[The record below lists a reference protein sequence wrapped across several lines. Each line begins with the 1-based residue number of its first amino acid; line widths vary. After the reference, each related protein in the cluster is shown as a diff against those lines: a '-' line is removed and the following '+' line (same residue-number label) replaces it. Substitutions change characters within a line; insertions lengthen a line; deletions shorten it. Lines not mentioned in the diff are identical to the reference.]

1 MKGHAEHLKAI
12 CPSFNI
18 PAFLTPWLDRF
29 FEPAELTLIRILS
42 EKPLQ
47 PALLARRMPA
57 MADRSI
63 EIFLDRAYRRGIIN
77 RLPDGRIDLTDFHV
91 RFEIWAL
98 FEGWQDIPAEIRRRL
113 NDWEMSFY
121 EAAKRDQIESL
132 KMGAAAAK
140 ADIAEYL
147 LLPEAEDLIAHAPRI
162 YLWPCNCRAMM
173 GQCRQSVYTCLRFS
187 NDRGLGWEISAG
199 RAREIVHDA
208 NRKGL
213 MQVGEVSPT
222 ADGGLTGAICNC
234 CTHCCYPQRL
244 SKRLGAE
251 KIWPTSRY
259 VAQHLAERCSRC
271 GQCVARCPFQA
282 FQFQK
287 TSSDRSRD
295 RKRDIIFNP
304 DPCRG
309 CGLCQTGCPE
319 QAIRMIPLDA
329 ENCEPLSVRLGAV
342 KKTVQ
347 QSAFTP
353 APTLPRQ
360 GGGPAEPKG
369 GRVNSKRRSKR
380 L

>member
-1 MKGHAEHLKAI
+1 VSAHLGLFSVKIQFMQGHAEHLKAI
-12 CPSFNI
+12 CRRFNI
-18 PAFLTPWLDRF
+18 PDFLAPWLDRF

-42 EKPLQ
+42 EKPLR
-47 PALLARRMPA
+47 PASLARRM
-57 MADRSI
+57 ADRPI
-63 EIFLDRAYRRGIIN
+63 ETFLDRAYRRGIIN
-77 RLPDGRIDLTDFHV
+77 RLSDGRIDLTDFHA

-121 EAAKRDQIESL
+121 EAAKRDHIESL
-132 KMGAAAAK
+132 KKGTAGAN

-147 LLPEAEDLIAHAPRI
+147 LLTEAEDLIERAPCI

-173 GQCRQSVYTCLRFS
+173 GQCRQPLYTCLRFS

-199 RAREIVHDA
+199 RAKEIVHDA

-213 MQVGEVSPT
+213 MQVGEVST
-222 ADGGLTGAICNC
+222 TTDGRLTGAICNC

-244 SKRLGAE
+244 SKRLASE

-259 VAQHLAERCSRC
+259 VAQHLVEHCSRC
-271 GQCVARCPFQA
+271 GKCVARCPFQA

-287 TSSDRSRD
+287 TSAGRSRD
-295 RKRDIIFNP
+295 GKRNIVFNP

-329 ENCEPLSVRLGAV
+329 ENCKPLSVRLGAV
-342 KKTVQ
+342 KQTVQ
-347 QSAFTP
+347 QPVLPP
-353 APTLPRQ
+353 APTPPRQ
-360 GGGPAEPKG
+360 GGGPM
-369 GRVNSKRRSKR
+369 RN
-380 L
+380 